1 MVVTAARLLYVSYV
15 VGGRVGM
22 SETHC
27 GDLELDPTPPHPYS
41 LLIYTLAP
49 PPQRTKTTR
58 GLTPPPVTYD
68 YAADVLQYAGLGSS
82 PGPPMP
88 LRRHLDAQNDRSGVL
103 LCRWVLEKAA
113 PGPLESHWALEVATR
128 AAPRRCWT
136 LEMTA
141 RAVRQSHRALEMTT
155 RVTARR
161 LLAAPRLFIGCYCV
175 AHGLLLAFWGL
186 DLCS

>member
-82 PGPPMP
+82 AGPPMP
-88 LRRHLDAQNDRSGVL
+88 LGSHLDARNDRSGVL
-103 LCRWVLEKAA
+103 LCRRVLEKAA
-113 PGPLESHWALEVATR
+113 PGPLQSHWALEVATR
-128 AAPRRCWT
+128 AAPRRSRT
-136 LEMTA
+136 LEMAA
-141 RAVRQSHRALEMTT
+141 RGEPSGTQYDHAGWCQAPPGCTWLPQGHS
-155 RVTARR
+155 
-161 LLAAPRLFIGCYCV
+161 LAAIVLLWAANGCF
-175 AHGLLLAFWGL
+175 GP
-186 DLCS
+186 